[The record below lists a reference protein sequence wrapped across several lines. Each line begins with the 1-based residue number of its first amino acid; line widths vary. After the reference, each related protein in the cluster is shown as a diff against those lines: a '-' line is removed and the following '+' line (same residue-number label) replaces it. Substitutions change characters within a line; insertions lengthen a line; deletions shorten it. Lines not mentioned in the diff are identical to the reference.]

1 MHYTLDMNNITS
13 QFLLDPNITFLNF
26 GSFGASP
33 KMVFDDYQKW
43 QRELEYNPV
52 QFITVNGIKYLQHSR
67 EALGSFIGCHADD
80 VVMVTNPSYAVNIV
94 AKSLQ
99 LQVGDEVL
107 ATNLG
112 YGACDRTWKYYCNK
126 AGAKYIQ
133 QKITLPIASK
143 ESFLL
148 DFFASVNERTKLIFV
163 DHITSAT
170 GLILP
175 VQEICDYANEKGI
188 LVFLDGAHAPG
199 QIDVNL
205 QTLKADI
212 YTGACHKWMMTAKGS
227 SFLYVKKELQHL
239 FDPLVVSWG
248 YDAIYPSHSQFL
260 DYHQMQGTRDFSAFL
275 TIPAAIQFMQENNW
289 ENRREACNE
298 IVMSNA
304 KRFCD
309 LLHTEP
315 ISPITKDFIGQMF
328 SIPIQS
334 NNPLAL
340 KALLFNK
347 YKIEIPIM
355 PNNDS
360 LYIRYSIQAFNSQK
374 DLDILYEALNDI
386 MASEPNLLFAF

>member
-1 MHYTLDMNNITS
+1 MSNNKS
-13 QFLLDPNITFLNF
+13 QFLLDPNITYLNF

-33 KMVFDDYQKW
+33 KIVFEDYQKW
-43 QRELEYNPV
+43 QRELEFSPV
-52 QFITVNGIKYLQHSR
+52 QFITVNGIKYLQETR
-67 EALGSFIGCHADD
+67 EALGKYIGCQADD
-80 VVMVTNPSYAVNIV
+80 VVMVTNPSYAVNII
-94 AKSLQ
+94 AKSFKLQ
-99 LQVGDEVL
+99 AGDEVL

-126 AGAKYIQ
+126 AGATYIQ
-133 QKITLPIASK
+133 QEITLPIISK
-143 ESFLL
+143 EIFLQE
-148 DFFASVNERTKLIFV
+148 FFAGVNEKTKLIFV

-188 LVFLDGAHAPG
+188 LVFIDGAHAPG

-275 TIPAAIQFMQENNW
+275 TIPAAIQFMQENDW
-289 ENRREACNE
+289 EATRVACND
-298 IVMSNA
+298 IVMLNA

-309 LLHTEP
+309 LLNSQP

-328 SIPIQS
+328 SIPINS
-334 NNPLAL
+334 NDPLAL
-340 KALLFNK
+340 KALLYNK
-347 YKIEIPIM
+347 YKIEVPVM
-355 PNNDS
+355 PHND
-360 LYIRYSIQAFNSQK
+360 LLFIRYSIQAFNMQE
-374 DLDILYEALNDI
+374 DLDVLYKAMKDI
-386 MASEPNLLFAF
+386 MTIEPNLLFAF

>member
-1 MHYTLDMNNITS
+1 MNDIKY

-33 KMVFDDYQKW
+33 KVVFDDYQKW

-52 QFITVNGIKYLQHSR
+52 QFITVNGIKYLQESR
-67 EALGSFIGCHADD
+67 EALGKFIGCHAND
-80 VVMVTNPSYAVNIV
+80 VVMVTNPSYGVNIV

-99 LQVGDEVL
+99 LLEGDEVL

-126 AGAKYIQ
+126 AGAKYVQ
-133 QKITLPIASK
+133 QKINLPIASK
-143 ESFLL
+143 ESFLQ
-148 DFFASVNERTKLIFV
+148 DFLAGVNEKTKLIFV

-188 LVFLDGAHAPG
+188 LVFIDGAHAPG

-205 QTLKADI
+205 QTLNVHM

-239 FDPLVVSWG
+239 LDPLVVSWG

-275 TIPAAIQFMQENNW
+275 TIPAAIQFMQENDW
-289 ENRREACNE
+289 EATRAACND
-298 IVMSNA
+298 IVMRNA

-309 LLHTEP
+309 LLNTAP
-315 ISPITKDFIGQMF
+315 ISPVSKDFIGQMF
-328 SIPIQS
+328 SIPINS
-334 NNPLAL
+334 KDPLAL

-347 YKIEIPIM
+347 YKIEVPVM
-355 PNNDS
+355 PHNDM
-360 LYIRYSIQAFNSQK
+360 LFIRYSIQAFNTQE
-374 DLDILYEALNDI
+374 DLDVLYEAMKDI
-386 MASEPNLLFAF
+386 MVAQPNLLFAF